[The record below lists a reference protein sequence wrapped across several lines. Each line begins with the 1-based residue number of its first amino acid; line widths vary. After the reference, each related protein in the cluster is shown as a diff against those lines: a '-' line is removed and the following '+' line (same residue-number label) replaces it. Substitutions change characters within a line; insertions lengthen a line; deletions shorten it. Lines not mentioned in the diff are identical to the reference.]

1 MSMLHSDVAI
11 IGGGLMGTW
20 AALFLRRRGRSVTL
34 IEKGCIGEQSSGVNF
49 GNIRLQSRHPSQ
61 FPLSLRSQEQWE
73 DLMALI
79 GERCEF
85 ATTGHLYIAL
95 GAEQVAKLEQ
105 SACEAA
111 AHGVTIDVLS
121 GKEARVRWPWLGG
134 LVHAA
139 SFSARDATA
148 NPRLVTPAVARAA
161 KGLGANVLEHMRAT
175 IFERLTDGF
184 RIYTDRGATVECEIL
199 VNCAGAWGADIAAR
213 FGEPVPLF
221 AAGPPQFVTEPI
233 PYVVSPSVQS
243 VDGTVIFRQ
252 VPRGN
257 LVVAGFPRGPT
268 DPIANRAPVPPG
280 KTVATMNRLI
290 EVAPI
295 LASAH
300 VIRVWSGI
308 EGYLPDMLPVIG
320 ASATTPGLLHAFG
333 FCGHGFQLGPGV
345 GQCIAE
351 LAVDDASR
359 IALDAFSITRFA
371 GVTTVDDKISKEFD
385 AAISTLVGGGRSSL

>member
-121 GKEARVRWPWLGG
+121 GKAARVRWPWLGG

-290 EVAPI
+290 EVAPHPRVRARHPRMVRHRG
-295 LASAH
+295 LPARYAAGNRRKRHDAWAAPRVRLLRSRFPARSRSASASPNSLSTM
-300 VIRVWSGI
+300 RAGSR
-308 EGYLPDMLPVIG
+308 
-320 ASATTPGLLHAFG
+320 STP
-333 FCGHGFQLGPGV
+333 
-345 GQCIAE
+345 
-351 LAVDDASR
+351 SR
-359 IALDAFSITRFA
+359 SHDSPA
-371 GVTTVDDKISKEFD
+371 
-385 AAISTLVGGGRSSL
+385 